1 MANNG
6 SKKDPKNLSQIVCKL
21 GRNQVMQHMTA
32 SFIGLTIRDKK
43 DSFKGEK
50 PTKEEF
56 LDILWSE
63 IESLILDLSN
73 YVGFDESESESESE
87 TENELESIDIDSLM

>member
-6 SKKDPKNLSQIVCKL
+6 SKKDPKMLSQIVCKL

-32 SFIGLTIRDKK
+32 SFIGLTIRDKQEL
-43 DSFKGEK
+43 FQGEK

-56 LDILWSE
+56 LEILWNE
-63 IESLILDLSN
+63 IESLIIDLPN
-73 YVGFDESESESESE
+73 YVEFKENEQTL
-87 TENELESIDIDSLM
+87 TEEINELESIDIDSLM

>member
-43 DSFKGEK
+43 DSFEGEK

-73 YVGFDESESESESE
+73 YVGFDESESESE

>member
-43 DSFKGEK
+43 DSFEGEK

-63 IESLILDLSN
+63 IESLITDLN
-73 YVGFDESESESESE
+73 QYVNFDESESESESE